1 MDDASERR
9 GEQHDA
15 VNRREFVTA
24 TGASVAG
31 LALGAFL
38 GGADAAEQ
46 PPGRV
51 KNFIRDVKQARL
63 FDLSFTWDE
72 TSPIASVNPGFSM
85 VLNATHA
92 STIGSFDGHLS
103 FTSEIMQWSGQHGA
117 PSIDAIGHIGRDGK
131 LFGGVDAFAATSD
144 TRGIG
149 RSGVGA
155 HLAIDHYPKDLLV
168 NRGVLLDVARFVQ
181 GDQSPLPAT
190 FEVTAQHLADT
201 AKAQRVSVEPG
212 DTVLIRTGW
221 GQHFT
226 GNPALYTG
234 NDSPGPGVGGAQFLV
249 DQGARVVGN
258 DTLTFEK
265 RPPLLFTPTFQ
276 IFPVHMLLIAD
287 HGINI
292 IENFFLEELSTERVY
307 EFLLVVPPLKI
318 RGGTGSGLRSFALV
332 P

>member
-1 MDDASERR
+1 MARR
-9 GEQHDA
+9 D
-15 VNRREFVTA
+15 FVLSA
-24 TGASVAG
+24 ALAAAG
-31 LALGAFL
+31 LAA
-38 GGADAAEQ
+38 GGATPAAAG
-46 PPGRV
+46 PPSQAPGKVRH
-51 KNFIRDVKQARL
+51 FIRDVKAARL
-63 FDLSFTWDE
+63 FDLTSLWDE
-72 TSPIASVNPGFSM
+72 NSPIASVNPPFSM

-92 STIGSFDGHLS
+92 SSIGSFDGHLS

-117 PSIDAIGHIGRDGK
+117 PNIDAIGHIGRDGL

-155 HLAIDHYPKDLLV
+155 HLAIDHYATDLLV

-181 GDQSPLPAT
+181 GDLSPLPAT
-190 FEVTAQHLADT
+190 FEVTAHHLADT
-201 AKAQRVSVEPG
+201 AKAQRVSLEPG

-221 GQHFT
+221 GQHFSA
-226 GNPALYTG
+226 NPALYAG
-234 NDSPGPGVGGAQFLV
+234 ADSPGPGVGGAQFLV
-249 DQGARVVGN
+249 DHGARVVGN
-258 DTLTFEK
+258 DTLTFEQ

-287 HGINI
+287 NGINI
-292 IENFFLEELSTERVY
+292 IENFFLEELAAERVY